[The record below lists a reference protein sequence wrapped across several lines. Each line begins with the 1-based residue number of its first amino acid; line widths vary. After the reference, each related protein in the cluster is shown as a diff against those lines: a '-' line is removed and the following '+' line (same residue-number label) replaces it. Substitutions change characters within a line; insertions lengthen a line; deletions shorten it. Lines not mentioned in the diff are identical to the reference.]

1 MSNSPPNN
9 SLVQNAPLTENLL
22 KLIIKAANQKY
33 EDFTVEEFELNW
45 TIKRLKQHLT
55 DKYPQKPEYT
65 SIRLIYSGKML
76 HDHWTLS
83 ECIRYVSFFLIL
95 NKINLLYT
103 HMLIIYCVI
112 EALKAHRT
120 WTAMWFCIT

>member
-1 MSNSPPNN
+1 MSNSSAN
-9 SLVQNAPLTENLL
+9 SSLNKNISSSDSL

-33 EDFTVEEFELNW
+33 EDFIVCQFELDW

-55 DKYPQKPEYT
+55 DNYPQKPEFT

-83 ECIRYVSFFLIL
+83 ECIRHVSFSQI
-95 NKINLLYT
+95 KY
-103 HMLIIYCVI
+103 
-112 EALKAHRT
+112 EK
-120 WTAMWFCIT
+120 